1 MQVNIISAYVSYL
14 LLIIYK
20 SIPLN
25 DEIEPTIFENT
36 DQRSCFLSLIATD
49 PAESTRARAKGRPRT
64 SETAA
69 PSLMEILNLIRSERA
84 TTRQALERESELG
97 RAVVADR
104 LQMLSDLGLVDESEL
119 GIATGGRAPRLVR
132 FAARRGLVLVAT
144 VDQTAIGV
152 GISDLSGNL
161 LTEHHEAADLSAPA
175 AQLASRLA
183 ALFHWC
189 LERQAIATAPWGI
202 SLSVPGTVTSEG
214 DGVFLTKTPPVLPA
228 WTDFPLVETLT
239 RQFGAPVWMRSSVE
253 TMTMGELYAGAGHD
267 LRSMLFIKVG
277 RRIGAG
283 IVCDGQLYRGAHG
296 AAGLIGALPV
306 VSDGQ
311 TGTLDMMA
319 GSDMIQ
325 REGRAAAESGRS
337 PVLADLLRR
346 GSVITAIE
354 VSQAA
359 QIGDPAAV
367 AILSTSGQLIGQVV
381 ATLANALNP
390 DLIVLSG
397 TLVQTNDVLLAGV
410 REAVYGASHPLVT
423 RDLRIIRS
431 QMGSSAGLVGA
442 ARVASEAIFAPA
454 FLKDWVIQGKP
465 TLHPDFVTFHAR
477 ADTAGRARTDNAGVP
492 QPVAAPPSVQGRS

>member
-1 MQVNIISAYVSYL
+1 MSPYAA
-14 LLIIYK
+14 
-20 SIPLN
+20 
-25 DEIEPTIFENT
+25 ET
-36 DQRSCFLSLIATD
+36 
-49 PAESTRARAKGRPRT
+49 AESPRSRGKGRPRT

-69 PSLMEILNLIRSERA
+69 PSLVEILNLIRSERA

-104 LQMLSDLGLVDESEL
+104 LQMLSDLGLVDETEL
-119 GIATGGRAPRLVR
+119 GLATGGRAPRLVR
-132 FAARRGLVLVAT
+132 FSARRGLVLVAT
-144 VDQTAIGV
+144 LDQTAIGV
-152 GISDLSGNL
+152 GVSDLSGNL
-161 LTEHHEAADLSAPA
+161 LTEHHQAADLTAPA
-175 AQLASRLA
+175 SQLAGRLA

-189 LERQAIATAPWGI
+189 LERHTAPTGPWGI
-202 SLSVPGTVTSEG
+202 SLSVPGTVPLMG
-214 DGVFLTKTPPVLPA
+214 DGAFMTSTPPVLPA
-228 WTDFPLVETLT
+228 WEDFPLVETLT
-239 RQFGAPVWMRSSVE
+239 RQFGVPVWLRSSVE
-253 TMTMGELYAGAGHD
+253 TMTMGELHAGAGLG

-283 IVCDGQLYRGAHG
+283 IVCDGQLYRGAQG

-306 VSDGQ
+306 TSGGMN
-311 TGTLDMMA
+311 GTLDMMA

-337 PVLADLLRR
+337 PILADLLRR
-346 GSVITAIE
+346 SGDITPIE

-359 QIGDPAAV
+359 QIGDPAAA

-390 DLIVLSG
+390 DVIVLSG
-397 TLVQTNDVLLAGV
+397 MLVQTNDILLAGI

-442 ARVASEAIFAPA
+442 ARVASEALFAPA
-454 FLKDWVIQGKP
+454 FLKDWIIQGKP
-465 TLHPDFVTFHAR
+465 TLHPDFAAFR
-477 ADTAGRARTDNAGVP
+477 ACADDAGVP
-492 QPVAAPPSVQGRS
+492 QSVAAPPSVQERS

>member
-1 MQVNIISAYVSYL
+1 M
-14 LLIIYK
+14 
-20 SIPLN
+20 PLTATATA
-25 DEIEPTIFENT
+25 EIA
-36 DQRSCFLSLIATD
+36 RS
-49 PAESTRARAKGRPRT
+49 RAKGRPRT

-69 PSLMEILNLIRSERA
+69 PSLIKILNLIRSERA

-104 LQMLSDLGLVDESEL
+104 LQLLSDLGLVDESEL
-119 GIATGGRAPRLVR
+119 GLATGGRAPRLVR
-132 FAARRGLVLVAT
+132 FSARRGLVLVAT

-152 GISDLSGNL
+152 GVSDLSGNL
-161 LTEHHEAADLSAPA
+161 LTEHHEATDLSAPA
-175 AQLASRLA
+175 SQRASRLA
-183 ALFHWC
+183 ALFRWC
-189 LERQAIATAPWGI
+189 LERQTIPSAPWGI
-202 SLSVPGTVTSEG
+202 SLSVPGTVPSMG
-214 DGVFLTKTPPVLPA
+214 DGAYMTATPPVLPA
-228 WTDFPLVETLT
+228 WENFPLVEMLT
-239 RQFGAPVWMRSSVE
+239 REFGAPVWMRSSVE
-253 TMTMGELYAGAGHD
+253 TMTMGELYAGAGHG

-283 IVCDGQLYRGAHG
+283 IVCDGQLYRGAQG

-306 VSDGQ
+306 ISDGL

-319 GSDMIQ
+319 GSDMIL

-346 GSVITAIE
+346 GGEVTSIE

-367 AILSTSGQLIGQVV
+367 AILSTSGHLIGQVV

-397 TLVQTNDVLLAGV
+397 TLVQTNDILLAGI

-454 FLKDWVIQGKP
+454 FLKDWVMQGKP
-465 TLHPDFVTFHAR
+465 TLHPDFAAFRAR
-477 ADTAGRARTDNAGVP
+477 ADNAEVP
-492 QPVAAPPSVQGRS
+492 QSVAAPPSLQGRS

>member
-1 MQVNIISAYVSYL
+1 M
-14 LLIIYK
+14 
-20 SIPLN
+20 
-25 DEIEPTIFENT
+25 
-36 DQRSCFLSLIATD
+36 SLQAATT
-49 PAESTRARAKGRPRT
+49 AESTRLRGKGRPRT

-69 PSLMEILNLIRSERA
+69 PSLVQILNLIRSERA

-104 LQMLSDLGLVDESEL
+104 LQMLSDLGLVDDSEL
-119 GIATGGRAPRLVR
+119 GLATGGRAPRLVR
-132 FAARRGLVLVAT
+132 FSARRGLVLVAT
-144 VDQTAIGV
+144 LDQTAIGV
-152 GISDLSGNL
+152 GVADLSGNL
-161 LTEHHEAADLSAPA
+161 LTEHHEAADLTAPA
-175 AQLASRLA
+175 PQLAARLT
-183 ALFHWC
+183 ALFQWC
-189 LERQAIATAPWGI
+189 LARQTAPTGPWGI
-202 SLSVPGTVTSEG
+202 SLSVPGTVPTVGASA
-214 DGVFLTKTPPVLPA
+214 FMTATPPVLPA
-228 WTDFPLVETLT
+228 WEDFPLVETLT
-239 RQFGAPVWMRSSVE
+239 RQFGVPVWLRSSVE
-253 TMTMGELYAGAGHD
+253 TMTIGELLAGAGLG

-283 IVCDGQLYRGAHG
+283 IVCDGQLYRGAQG

-306 VSDGQ
+306 TFGGV

-346 GSVITAIE
+346 GGEITPIE

-359 QIGDPAAV
+359 QIGDPGAM
-367 AILSTSGQLIGQVV
+367 AILSTSGHLIGQVV
-381 ATLANALNP
+381 ATLANSLNP

-397 TLVQTNDVLLAGV
+397 TMVQTNDILLAGI

-454 FLKDWVIQGKP
+454 FLKDWVLQGRP
-465 TLHPDFVTFHAR
+465 TLHPDFVAFR
-477 ADTAGRARTDNAGVP
+477 ALADRAEAP
-492 QPVAAPPSVQGRS
+492 QSTVSPPTIQGRSSP